1 MKSTTNKVVDDTKVN
16 VKIILA
22 GLWTVLMVLFIYAD
36 IFSLFRNGQIE
47 KMISG
52 YMGPFMVTQNSLLI
66 ASLLMAIPALMII
79 ISLTLKSK
87 INRYINIVVALAY
100 VFVEI
105 GNMIGETWIYYLVYG
120 IIEIIITIFIVIKAI
135 KWPSKIEV

>member
-1 MKSTTNKVVDDTKVN
+1 MQATTKKTLDDSRIN

-22 GLWTVLMVLFIYAD
+22 GLWIVLMVLFLYAD
-36 IFSLFRNGQIE
+36 VFSLYRTGQIE

-52 YMGPFMVTQNSLLI
+52 HMGPFIVSQNSLLLS
-66 ASLLMAIPALMII
+66 SLLMAIPALMII

-87 INRYINIVVALAY
+87 INRYSNIVVASAY
-100 VFVEI
+100 ILVEI

-120 IIEIIITIFIVIKAI
+120 VIELIITVFIIIKAI
-135 KWPSKIEV
+135 KWPKKMEA